1 MIIIEVDTVQIRCK
15 GMLEQAKEFLKNYP
29 PDKFVTV
36 MTENKE
42 IIEFVKISDIWEQ

>member
-1 MIIIEVDTVQIRCK
+1 MIIIEVDSVEIRCE

-29 PDKFVTV
+29 PDKFVTI

-42 IIEFVKISDIWEQ
+42 VIEVLKISDIWEY